1 MYDAA
6 EGAAAVLLLTEW
18 KEFRMPNWKTLGE
31 KMGRK
36 LLIDG
41 RNIYDANELADNGF
55 EYHGIG
61 K

>member
-1 MYDAA
+1 
-6 EGAAAVLLLTEW
+6 
-18 KEFRMPNWKTLGE
+18 MPNWKTLGE
-31 KMGRK
+31 KMSRK